1 MLGSPGR
8 NQSWLPSPDPEKVK
22 LGPQQRESSAKVLC
36 LALCPASPRPKAW
49 PQLVEEAVAMTIH
62 GAGLPATTFS

>member
-36 LALCPASPRPKAW
+36 LALCPAFSQTQGLASAGGGGGGHDHPWCRPSCHH
-49 PQLVEEAVAMTIH
+49 L
-62 GAGLPATTFS
+62 